1 MYRTRA
7 APREAW
13 QAPPSQEL
21 SQCGLDYTLAT
32 KGLGQV
38 VTYNVAEGT
47 VWVSGSDTLNVWSQ
61 WAFAGLSFVPI
72 YSLSCLLLLQ
82 HGMGRE
88 YAGVLCKSSERYQ
101 DIVYLNAK
109 VLQKLL
115 EVNRGPTLAMGINF
129 GNTGGW
135 AGVYQFGLTGQRII
149 TGPGA

>member
-1 MYRTRA
+1 MESVGLCWSLFC
-7 APREAW
+7 PHL
-13 QAPPSQEL
+13 QSFLPS
-21 SQCGLDYTLAT
+21 
-32 KGLGQV
+32 
-38 VTYNVAEGT
+38 
-47 VWVSGSDTLNVWSQ
+47 
-61 WAFAGLSFVPI
+61 
-72 YSLSCLLLLQ
+72 LLQ

-115 EVNRGPTLAMGINF
+115 EVNRGLALAMGINF